1 MSKGLARWP
10 RRSIQ
15 GTIGRKLAR
24 TVKPTGRERSFDVD
38 DIIVSKTDLKG
49 HITYANRVFL
59 QVAGFQEREV
69 IGAPHS
75 IIRHPEMPRCV
86 FKLLWDML
94 AAGKEVFAYVNNLAK
109 SGDNYWVFAHVTP
122 SLDGSGNTVGYH
134 SNRRVPERRVVE
146 EVIMP
151 LYRSLLEEE
160 ARHAD
165 RKAGLEASHQM
176 LLGLL
181 KEKGVGY
188 DELVFSL

>member
-1 MSKGLARWP
+1 MAQ
-10 RRSIQ
+10 SIH
-15 GTIGRKLAR
+15 L
-24 TVKPTGRERSFDVD
+24 TGNEAFFDD
-38 DIIVSKTDLKG
+38 DEIIVSKTDIKG

-59 QVAGFQEREV
+59 RVAGFDEREV

-94 AAGKEVFAYVNNLAK
+94 AAGKEVFAYVNNLAMD
-109 SGDNYWVFAHVTP
+109 GDNYWVFAHVTP

-146 EVIMP
+146 QVIRP

-160 ARHAD
+160 QRHAD
-165 RKAGLEASHQM
+165 RKAGLDGSYQM

-181 KEKGVGY
+181 KEKGVDY

>member
-1 MSKGLARWP
+1 MKKGFLYGP
-10 RRSIQ
+10 REA
-15 GTIGRKLAR
+15 TGRKLAR
-24 TVKPTGRERSFDVD
+24 TVQPTGRERSFDPD
-38 DIIVSKTDLKG
+38 DIIVSKTDTTG

-59 QVAGFQEREV
+59 KVAGFDEREV

-75 IIRHPEMPRCV
+75 IIRHPDMPRCV

-94 AAGKEVFAYVNNLAK
+94 AAGKEVFAYVNNMAK
-109 SGDNYWVFAHVTP
+109 GGDNYWVFAHVTP

-134 SNRRVPERRVVE
+134 SNRRVPERRAVE
-146 EVIMP
+146 GTIVP

-160 ARHAD
+160 RRHAD
-165 RKAGLEASHQM
+165 RKAGLAASYDM

-188 DELVFSL
+188 DELIFSL